1 MSTQHC
7 ILSYDKAEWN
17 SLITFLFERL
27 FVLVSGTYALLPLPC
42 SLVHLPVL
50 LGKCRV
56 SEVMQCPTNRLRWER
71 LGSVV
76 GTLLPSFLSLPGNRC
91 CLREGPPAACCLNED
106 QTKTL
111 ATRWV
116 TRVSVVFYVIYPL
129 PSFFFLINNG
139 RHAALHFS
147 RAENKGGIETQRKQ
161 TVKCG
166 NCSFFL
172 FSSYRSFYQY

>member
-1 MSTQHC
+1 MRTLEC
-7 ILSYDKAEWN
+7 ILRYDKAEWN
-17 SLITFLFERL
+17 SLITFLLARL
-27 FVLVSGTYALLPLPC
+27 FVLVSGTNAWLPPPC

-56 SEVMQCPTNRLRWER
+56 SAVMQCPTNKLQWER

-76 GTLLPSFLSLPGNRC
+76 GTLLPPFLSLPGNRC
-91 CLREGPPAACCLNED
+91 RLREGPPVACCLNEG

-116 TRVSVVFYVIYPL
+116 TRVSVVLSVIYLL
-129 PSFFFLINNG
+129 PFFFLINSVW
-139 RHAALHFS
+139 HTALHFS

-172 FSSYRSFYQY
+172 FSSCRSFYQY